1 MIGPAAASLG
11 PKETTARGYVVMPV
25 RLTNR
30 SLMLLTV
37 ELNSG
42 DSVHLAP
49 DETSTLID
57 EREVDDNRWV
67 AKLEQRDALAVERA
81 GPPKPAART
90 KPKAKAKGGAA

>member
-1 MIGPAAASLG
+1 
-11 PKETTARGYVVMPV
+11 MPV

-30 SLMLLTV
+30 SPMLLTV

-49 DETSTLID
+49 DETSAPID

-67 AKLEQRDALAVERA
+67 TKLEQRNALAVERGGRLKRA
-81 GPPKPAART
+81 AKAKPRAKAKAKAKA
-90 KPKAKAKGGAA
+90 KPKARAKAKGGGA